1 MSRARTAPA
10 SPSNPRR
17 RGAPGNASVPVGTAG
32 EAPRVLEGTL
42 EGQGLR
48 IAVLLSRFNERVG
61 NRLLE
66 GALLALRERGVRERD
81 ILVVK
86 VPGAF
91 ELPAVARRLAGS
103 RRHDAIVCLGAVV
116 RGETPHFEYVA
127 GEASRGIA
135 RTSYESGVPV
145 LFGVLTTD
153 TEEQALERAGGMHGN
168 KGAEAA
174 EGAIEM
180 ARLVRALGKRGTR

>member
-1 MSRARTAPA
+1 MSRARSAPA
-10 SPSNPRR
+10 RS
-17 RGAPGNASVPVGTAG
+17 ASSAG
-32 EAPRVLEGTL
+32 GGAPRVLEGTL
-42 EGQGLR
+42 EGAGLR

-61 NRLLE
+61 ARLLE
-66 GALLALRERGVRERD
+66 GALGALERRGVRARD
-81 ILVVK
+81 VLVVK

-91 ELPAVARRLAGS
+91 ELPAVAKRLAAS
-103 RRHDAIVCLGAVV
+103 RKHDAIVCLGAVV
-116 RGETPHFEYVA
+116 RGETPHFDYVA

-153 TEEQALERAGGMHGN
+153 TEEQALERAGGAHGN
-168 KGAEAA
+168 KGEEAA

-180 ARLVRALGKRGTR
+180 ARLCRALGRRPR

>member
-1 MSRARTAPA
+1 MSRDRGRPA
-10 SPSNPRR
+10 
-17 RGAPGNASVPVGTAG
+17 AG
-32 EAPRVLEGTL
+32 PLVVEGTL
-42 EGQGLR
+42 DGAGLR
-48 IAVLLSRFNERVG
+48 IAVLLSRFNEPIG
-61 NRLLE
+61 NRLLA
-66 GALLALRERGVRERD
+66 GALETLERLGVRPRD
-81 ILVVK
+81 VLVVK

-91 ELPAVARRLAGS
+91 ELPAVAKRLAAS

-135 RTSYESGVPV
+135 RASYETLVPV
-145 LFGVLTTD
+145 LFGVLTVD
-153 TEEQALERAGGMHGN
+153 TVEQGLDRAGGKHGN

-180 ARLVRALGKRGTR
+180 ARLARALGRRRTR

>member
-1 MSRARTAPA
+1 MSRAA
-10 SPSNPRR
+10 
-17 RGAPGNASVPVGTAG
+17 AG
-32 EAPRVLEGTL
+32 PRVIQGSLDGA
-42 EGQGLR
+42 GLR
-48 IAVLLSRFNERVG
+48 IAVLLSRFNESVG
-61 NRLLE
+61 TRLLE
-66 GALLALRERGVRERD
+66 GALSALASRGVRARD
-81 ILVVK
+81 VLVVK

-91 ELPAVARRLAGS
+91 ELPAVAKRLAASG
-103 RRHDAIVCLGAVV
+103 RHDAIVCLGAVV
-116 RGETPHFEYVA
+116 RGETPHFDYVA

-153 TEEQALERAGGMHGN
+153 SEEQALERAGGKYGN

-180 ARLVRALGKRGTR
+180 ARLVRALGKKEPR

>member
-1 MSRARTAPA
+1 MSGPHRRASASAAAAARRSAGARGPA
-10 SPSNPRR
+10 
-17 RGAPGNASVPVGTAG
+17 RGASGSA
-32 EAPRVLEGTL
+32 RVIEGSL
-42 EGQGLR
+42 DGAGLR

-61 NRLLE
+61 KRLLE
-66 GALLALRERGVRERD
+66 GALRTLERRGVRPGD
-81 ILVVK
+81 VLVVK

-103 RRHDAIVCLGAVV
+103 GRHDAVVCLGAVV
-116 RGETPHFEYVA
+116 RGETPHFGYVA

-135 RTSYESGVPV
+135 RTSYETGVPV
-145 LFGVLTTD
+145 LFGVLTAD
-153 TEEQALERAGGMHGN
+153 TVEQALDRAGGKHGN

-180 ARLVRALGKRGTR
+180 ARLVRALPGKRSR